1 MADKDLM
8 LVTGGSRG
16 IGAAIVQLAGM
27 GQRVAFFYRSNHS
40 EAEACVRAAAERG
53 VEASMIQA
61 DVSDEASLQ
70 RGFEAVDRIG
80 RIRVLVNNAGVTA
93 GRSRLEDVS
102 ARQLDEVLRVNVAG
116 AFLTARE
123 AVRRMSTR
131 HGGSGGCII
140 NISSG
145 ASKSGSPNS
154 WIHYAA
160 TKGAM
165 DTMTLGLAREVAGE
179 GIRVNAVRPGVI
191 ATEIHDGRSPEQLEA
206 MIRMIP
212 QGRMGQPEEIA
223 RMVHWLASDQASY
236 VTGGLFD
243 VAGGL

>member
-1 MADKDLM
+1 MNEDLM

-16 IGAAIVQLAGM
+16 IGAAVVQLAGPN
-27 GQRVAFFYRSNHS
+27 QHVAFFYRTNRA
-40 EAEACVRAAAERG
+40 EAESCVRAAAKRG
-53 VEASMIQA
+53 VIAKMIQA
-61 DVSDEASLQ
+61 DVSDEDSLL
-70 RGFEAVDRIG
+70 RGFEAVDKLG
-80 RIRVLVNNAGVTA
+80 RLRVLVNNAGVT
-93 GRSRLEDVS
+93 GGYSRLEDVS
-102 ARQLDEVLRVNVAG
+102 VRQLEEVLRVNVTG
-116 AFLTARE
+116 TFLASRE
-123 AVRRMSTR
+123 AVKRMSMR
-131 HGGSGGCII
+131 RGGSGGSIV

-160 TKGAM
+160 TKGAI
-165 DTMTLGLAREVAGE
+165 DTMTVGLAREVASE

-191 ATEIHDGRSPEQLEA
+191 ATDIHNGRSPEQLETL
-206 MIRMIP
+206 IRMIP

-223 RMVHWLASDQASY
+223 RTVLWLASDEASY